1 MANSTSKPAALRVG
15 NRTVAKVSVSEYNA
29 NTDRGTVYQLNAGEG
44 FRFPKFTDDLQLE
57 KVPVTEGSNNYYY
70 LIHGDI
76 IHADKSEESSY
87 FNLNSLNKRD
97 VNGVAVNPS
106 WQPLSP
112 EERIKAL
119 CEMQEIKVVEMK
131 TIDSPVYD
139 GGQRKTVVDENN
151 VQHYVTRPQT
161 VPVITPYVAK

>member
-1 MANSTSKPAALRVG
+1 MANSTSKPASLRVG
-15 NRTVAKVSVSEYNA
+15 NRTVAKVSVSEYNTD
-29 NTDRGTVYQLNAGEG
+29 TDRGTVYQLSAGEG
-44 FRFPKFTDDLQLE
+44 FRFPAFTDDLQLE
-57 KVPVTEGSNNYYY
+57 KVPVTAGSNNFYY

-76 IHADKSEESSY
+76 IRADKSEEPSY

-106 WQPLSP
+106 WQGLSP
-112 EERIKAL
+112 EERVKAL
-119 CEMQEIKVVEMK
+119 CKMQEIKVVEMK

-139 GGQRKTVVDENN
+139 GGQRKVVIDENN

-161 VPVITPYVAK
+161 VPVITPYVGK